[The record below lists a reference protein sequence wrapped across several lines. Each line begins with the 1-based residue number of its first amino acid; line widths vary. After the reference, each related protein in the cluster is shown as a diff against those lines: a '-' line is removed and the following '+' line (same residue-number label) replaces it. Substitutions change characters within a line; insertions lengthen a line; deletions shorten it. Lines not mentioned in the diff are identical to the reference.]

1 MQGLESHIQAPGLYH
16 LSDGNPVTGC
26 RQGSDLV
33 RLVFLAD
40 HPG

>member
-16 LSDGNPVTGC
+16 LSDGNPVMGC